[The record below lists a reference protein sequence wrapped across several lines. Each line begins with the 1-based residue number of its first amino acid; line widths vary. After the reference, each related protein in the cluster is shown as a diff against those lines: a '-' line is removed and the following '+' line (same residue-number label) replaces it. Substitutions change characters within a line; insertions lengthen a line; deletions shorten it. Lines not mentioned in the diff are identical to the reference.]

1 VESTR
6 RGWFITLEGPDGA
19 GKSVAAAHLAANLRA
34 AGRHVTAT
42 REPGGTRL
50 GERVRAIVLDLDA
63 DRNPSTPEAEALLFN
78 AARAQHVR
86 EVIAPALAR
95 GDVVVCD
102 RFAAST
108 MAYQGYGGGVSLDA
122 LRQVERLSIGE
133 TRPDLVLLLDIPVE
147 VGLARRDRGDP
158 RQITRFEEESLYDAA
173 FHRRVRAGF
182 LAQADADAKHWRV
195 VDGDRPAEQV
205 SAEIARI
212 CHEFL
217 AARDPLPS
225 IARMQG

>member
-1 VESTR
+1 MR

-19 GKSVAAAHLAANLRA
+19 GKSVAAAQLVSDLRA
-34 AGRHVTAT
+34 TGRSVTAT

-63 DRNPSTPEAEALLFN
+63 DRHPSTPEAEALLFN
-78 AARAQHVR
+78 AARSQHVR
-86 EVIAPALAR
+86 EVIGPALAR

-108 MAYQGYGGGVSLDA
+108 LAYQGYGGGVSLEA
-122 LRQVERLSIGE
+122 LRDVERLSVGE

-182 LAQADADAKHWRV
+182 LALADADPERWRV
-195 VDGDRPAEQV
+195 VDGDRPAGQV
-205 SAEIARI
+205 SSEIAAI
-212 CHEFL
+212 VDDFL
-217 AARDPLPS
+217 DLRDPLPQ
-225 IARMQG
+225 IARMKG

>member
-1 VESTR
+1 MESTR

-19 GKSVAAAHLAANLRA
+19 GKSVAAAQLAEDLRA
-34 AGRHVTAT
+34 SGRTVTAT

-50 GERVRAIVLDLDA
+50 GERVRAIVLDLDS
-63 DRNPSTPEAEALLFN
+63 DRNPSAPEAEALLFN
-78 AARAQHVR
+78 AARSQHVR
-86 EVIAPALAR
+86 EVIVPALAR

-102 RFAAST
+102 RYAAST
-108 MAYQGYGGGVSLDA
+108 LAYQGYGGGVSLEA
-122 LRQVERLSIGE
+122 LRQVERLAIGD

-147 VGLARRDRGDP
+147 VGLSRRDRGDP

-182 LAQADADAKHWRV
+182 LALADADPTHWRV
-195 VDGDRPAEQV
+195 VDGNRSAREV

-212 CHEFL
+212 VDEFL
-217 AARDPLPS
+217 AARDPLPAV
-225 IARMQG
+225 ARMQG

>member
-19 GKSVAAAHLAANLRA
+19 GKSVAAAQLAADLRA
-34 AGRHVTAT
+34 SGRRVTAT

-50 GERVRAIVLDLDA
+50 GERVRAIVLDLDQ

-78 AARAQHVR
+78 AARSQHVR

-108 MAYQGYGGGVSLDA
+108 LAYQGYGGGVSLDA
-122 LRQVERLSIGE
+122 LRQVERLSIGD

-158 RQITRFEEESLYDAA
+158 RQMTRFEEESLYDAA

-182 LAQADADAKHWRV
+182 LALADADAEHWRV
-195 VDGDRPAEQV
+195 VDGNRPVEQV
-205 SAEIARI
+205 SAEIVRI
-212 CHEFL
+212 CEEFL
-217 AARDPLPS
+217 TARDPLPAV
-225 IARMQG
+225 ARMQG